1 MPSREALLVHVAEL
15 YYEQGMSQ
23 QNIAEILGLS
33 RPTVSRLLDEA
44 RDCGVVEITVH
55 SPLKKDAALSAR
67 LRLELGLRDAV
78 VLSGSYDYDKALRRC
93 AQAAGDVFRAVLE
106 NGMTVGISWG
116 RALRHFCTALPE
128 LEHTYNI
135 SVVQMIG
142 CLGTGNPHLDGLEL
156 SLTLAKKLN
165 GTFRNVYAPVY
176 VESELVQSYLLRE
189 PSVELAIRQ
198 ANQADIVIS
207 GVGSLKDKG
216 GSLYNS
222 GYFDDT
228 QREQLLAAGVTAI
241 LQGRFLDRDGGEVAL
256 PGRFVVGAE
265 LDAMRRAGWRIG
277 INATAQR
284 GEETLAAVRS
294 GCINVLV
301 VDEPLALALL
311 EWNGTPYHG

>member
-1 MPSREALLVHVAEL
+1 MPSREALLVHVSEL

-55 SPLKKDAALSAR
+55 SPLKKDAALSSR

-78 VLSGSYDYDKALRRC
+78 VLSGRYDYDKALRRC

-116 RALRHFCTALPE
+116 RALRHFCNLLPE
-128 LEHTYNI
+128 LEHTFNI
-135 SVVQMIG
+135 NVVQMIG

-165 GTFRNVYAPVY
+165 GTFCNVYAPVY

-198 ANQADIVIS
+198 ANRADIVIS
-207 GVGSLKDKG
+207 GVGSLNDKG

-222 GYFDDT
+222 GHLTEAD
-228 QREQLLAAGVTAI
+228 RKQLAGAGAVAI
-241 LQGRFLDRDGGEVAL
+241 IQGRLLDRDGAELAI

-265 LDAMRRAGWRIG
+265 LDAMRRAAWRIG
-277 INATAQR
+277 INATAGR

-294 GCINVLV
+294 GCINLLV
-301 VDEPLALALL
+301 VDEPLAMELL
-311 EWNGTPYHG
+311 ELNGTPWHG